1 MADQFLIR
9 TSGGPWREPASTGYE
24 NEAAL
29 QEILY
34 SHPTLVPGVFGEPVA
49 CREFHSDV
57 GPADVVI
64 IDAEGSI
71 TLVEC
76 KLASN
81 SQIRREIVGQ
91 TLDYA
96 SRMWQMSIESFE
108 ERWRRAERSGQSLL
122 VALDD
127 SEGRIREAVA
137 ENLSLGRFNLVLA
150 VDRIN
155 DDLKRIVE
163 YLNLVTVP
171 TVGVMVVE
179 FARVVDGDTEMLIP
193 RTYGTEL
200 VETKAKSTGA
210 KHQWSQQEYL
220 DWCEANDPTG
230 APIMR
235 TLLEALESA
244 GFTVYGGRASSP
256 SLNVGITVPGLGRKF
271 PICLYTDL
279 ARGALVEVR
288 FSDFKKDP
296 LLVDQFAELVSAVPG
311 IPVPIDVVRAAG
323 YSKRPNVP
331 VKEFTHESVRQL
343 ASAIASIGHH
353 PR

>member
-24 NEAAL
+24 NESAL

-34 SHPTLVPGVFGEPVA
+34 SHPALVPGVFGEPVA
-49 CREFHSDV
+49 CREFQSDI

-96 SRMWQMSIESFE
+96 SRLWQMSIESFE
-108 ERWRRAERSGQSLL
+108 ERWRKAEKSGQSPL
-122 VALDD
+122 ATLDD
-127 SEGRIREAVA
+127 SEGRIRDAVS
-137 ENLSLGRFNLVLA
+137 ENLRLGRFNLVLA

-163 YLNLVTVP
+163 YLNTVTVA

-179 FARVVDGDTEMLIP
+179 FARVVDGDTEILIP

-200 VETKAKSTGA
+200 VETKAKSSGA
-210 KHQWSQQEYL
+210 KHQWSLQEYL
-220 DWCEANDPTG
+220 DWCDAHDPVG
-230 APIMR
+230 APTMR
-235 TLLEALESA
+235 TLLDALRDNGYVIS
-244 GFTVYGGRASSP
+244 GGRAATP
-256 SLNVGITVPGLGRKF
+256 SLNIGLEVPGLGRKW
-271 PICLYTDL
+271 PICLYTDPV
-279 ARGALVEVR
+279 RGGLVEVR
-288 FSDFKKDP
+288 FSDFKDKP
-296 LLVDQFAELVSAVPG
+296 EYVDQFAQLVSAVPG
-311 IPVPIDVVRAAG
+311 IPVPVEEVRAANYG
-323 YSKRPNVP
+323 KRPNVP
-331 VKEFTHESVRQL
+331 VREFTHHSVQQL
-343 ASAIASIGHH
+343 AAAIASIGHH
-353 PR
+353 PG